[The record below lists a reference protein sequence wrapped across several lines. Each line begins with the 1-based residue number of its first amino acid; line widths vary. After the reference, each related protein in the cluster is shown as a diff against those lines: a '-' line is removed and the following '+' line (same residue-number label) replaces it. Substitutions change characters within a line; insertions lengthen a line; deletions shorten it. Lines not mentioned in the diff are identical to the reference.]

1 MSESKDTITVA
12 CNCGKRY
19 RLPPDKA
26 GQTFRCKECGDQ
38 VRVPDVAPSGESRPE
53 PKPKPDLAAGP
64 KEAASPAMD
73 MHIEGDREVAD
84 PDTLMDEVKQSRMT
98 RTILLSL
105 VAHLLFLGLTSFGLY
120 TDWAEYGLMMPSEI
134 KAEKAARAEVERKR
148 KAKEEADQKAAAI
161 AEAAAKTEDASPG
174 KTGVEASV
182 KDNKPEAGKE
192 KSDYEK
198 KVLEVSHERPTQ
210 SSVNGLDGDLGLE

>member
-1 MSESKDTITVA
+1 MSESKDTISVA

-26 GQTFRCKECGDQ
+26 GLTFRCKGCGDR
-38 VRVPDVAPSGESRPE
+38 VRVPEVAPSRDTCPE

-64 KEAASPAMD
+64 KEAASPVMD
-73 MHIEGDREVAD
+73 MHFDGDREVAD
-84 PDTLMDEVKQSRMT
+84 PDTLMDEVKQSRMI
-98 RTILLSL
+98 RTILVSL

-134 KAEKAARAEVERKR
+134 KAEKAARVEAERKR
-148 KAKEEADQKAAAI
+148 KATEEADKKAAAI
-161 AEAAAKTEDASPG
+161 AEAAAKTEDASQG

-182 KDNKPEAGKE
+182 NDDKPDAGKE

-210 SSVNGLDGDLGLE
+210 SSVKGLDGDLGLD